1 MLSQGVVKRMFRAH
15 VSSVARALHPEDEI
29 YAIGLG
35 GFCSL
40 RVEKFLYWATKKNV
54 SNENILQLIDEYVKL
69 CDKEFKK
76 EMEQP
81 SLL

>member
-1 MLSQGVVKRMFRAH
+1 MLSQSVVKRMFRAH
-15 VSSVARALHPEDEI
+15 IGSVIEAMKLDDKI
-29 YAIGLG
+29 YAIGLK

-54 SNENILQLIDEYVKL
+54 SNENILQLIDEYIRL
-69 CDKEFKK
+69 CDKEFKQ